1 VHEEA
6 SFEVSED
13 SAESIVYKALAIA
26 PDIIT
31 VRMSDTV
38 MRRTRPAR
46 QPETDGG
53 DHTWHL

>member
-53 DHTWHL
+53 DHT